1 MLTQT
6 IFSLTVEDFHT
17 LFLLLFS
24 HLLSFLKQTSYLKKK
39 HINDHA
45 IHLTVSVLRMLG
57 QSFGPSLALNWD

>member
-6 IFSLTVEDFHT
+6 IFSLTVEDFHM
-17 LFLLLFS
+17 LFLLSFS
-24 HLLSFLKQTSYLKKK
+24 HLLSFFKQTSYLKK

-57 QSFGPSLALNWD
+57 PSFGPSLALNWD